1 LAGLKLD
8 HAAHRIVLAEYLHAI
23 EVVES
28 SLERLEQEIAA
39 MSETGELAA
48 TVSGLQTLRGVAL
61 VTAATLVA
69 EIGDIARF
77 KSPRQLMS
85 YSGLVPSEHS
95 SGGSQR
101 RGSITKAGNAHIRHV
116 VVEAAWHYRHIP
128 RVGEGLRKRS
138 EGQPEKL
145 KEISWRA
152 QSRLN
157 RKYRRMSARGKTK
170 QVTVVAVARELLGF
184 VWAVAKE
191 TQSGARQL
199 AAN

>member
-1 LAGLKLD
+1 
-8 HAAHRIVLAEYLHAI
+8 
-23 EVVES
+23 
-28 SLERLEQEIAA
+28 

-69 EIGDIARF
+69 EIGDITRF

-184 VWAVAKE
+184 VWEPVSVSVLKP
-191 TQSGARQL
+191 TP
-199 AAN
+199 